1 MSSASTRPASA
12 KSRLWVWVA
21 IAAAGLGIA
30 LAVPR
35 AGVPTFYVSLL
46 TQTWIYAIVAMS
58 LDLLIGFTGL
68 VNFAQAAFFGA
79 GAYAVAIAATRYNVT
94 GFFPGVGLG
103 ILAGLVSAAVFSL
116 VALRAEG
123 VGFIIITIA
132 LNQILWGLAYQWVSM
147 SGGDNGITGFLRPP
161 VGPIDVSGNAGFYHL
176 CLIVLIVIL
185 ALLIAVV
192 RSPFGLVLRGV
203 RETPRR
209 MRALGYNVWLYRY
222 LAMLLAGGIAGLAGV
237 LFAWYNQFV
246 GPGDLS
252 LDLSTQLLII
262 VILGG
267 IGTLYGQVVSAAIV
281 VFLSNGLSAVT
292 QRWELILGAVYF
304 IIVMYAP
311 DGLMGLGYR
320 FLRRLQGKRTKPA
333 PIEQQVLGTLGEE
346 T

>member
-1 MSSASTRPASA
+1 MRMRPWIWLALA
-12 KSRLWVWVA
+12 V
-21 IAAAGLGIA
+21 IGLGIA

-35 AGVPTFYVSLL
+35 AGVPPFYVSLL

-68 VNFAQAAFFGA
+68 VSFFQATFFGA
-79 GAYAVAIAATRYNVT
+79 GAYAVAIAATRNGVT
-94 GFFPGVGLG
+94 AFLPLIGLSMFS
-103 ILAGLVSAAVFSL
+103 AVVSAAIFGL

-132 LNQILWGLAYQWVSM
+132 LNQIMWGLAYQWVSM
-147 SGGDNGITGFLRPP
+147 SGGDNGITGFARPP
-161 VGPIDVSGNAGFYHL
+161 IGSVDVSGNNGYYYL
-176 CLIVLIVIL
+176 CLIIMLLVL
-185 ALLIAVV
+185 AVLTAIV

-222 LAMLLAGGIAGLAGV
+222 LALMVAAAIAGLAGA

-246 GPGDLS
+246 GPGDLA
-252 LDLSTQLLII
+252 LDLSTLLLII

-267 IGTLYGQVVSAAIV
+267 IGTLYGQIISSGIV
-281 VFLSNGLSAVT
+281 VFLSNELSALT
-292 QRWELILGAVYF
+292 QRWELILGAIYF

-311 DGLMGLGYR
+311 DGLVGLG
-320 FLRRLQGKRTKPA
+320 RRTVRKLQGKRAKPV

-346 T
+346 A